1 MKKLLGLLLAWPCLA
16 LAITMAWPVAANASV
31 LDNVDV
37 IGEIEAIGAENN
49 MDNSAANGAASR
61 VMAGLSAELTEDVRA
76 NVQFVYANQWDGE
89 ASGRSLQGYWNN
101 VRLAEANMVLSNLF
115 DCFEVT
121 VGRQFYGDESSAV
134 MYFGPRHGY
143 MAALTNV
150 TSLDAAKLTYSD
162 DFKAITLI
170 AGRTV
175 FGADPALSLPGEDA
189 EIFGADIAL
198 NLSELLKAQIYGYA
212 LKDNDWIRE
221 GKEYQGF
228 YGAKLSL
235 TPEAGLLSVEYARA
249 HSGNRLIKESH
260 NNPYLVK
267 VDGALNLE
275 AFTPRAAF
283 IYQKGAVSQYGAY
296 APGLVYGKT
305 QYGTNPYEALEEARI
320 FNVGVD
326 YAWDKWT
333 FSLDGFAFQDR
344 TAQHEATLE
353 ADLTANYQ
361 HNENV
366 NLFAGIGYAKLGGAD
381 DEFSRP
387 DATVY
392 QAGVN
397 VKF

>member
-1 MKKLLGLLLAWPCLA
+1 MKKLLGLLLVM
-16 LAITMAWPVAANASV
+16 TMAWPVSANV

-49 MDNSAANGAASR
+49 LGNPDANGAGSR

-76 NVQFVYANQWDGE
+76 NVQFVYATGWDG
-89 ASGRSLQGYWNN
+89 ATTGNNLDGYWRD
-101 VRLAEANMVLSNLF
+101 VYLAEANMVLSNLF

-121 VGRQFYGDESSAV
+121 VGRQFYGDENSAV

-143 MAALTNV
+143 MAALAAPV
-150 TSLDAAKLTYSD
+150 SSLDAAKLTYSD
-162 DFKAITLI
+162 DFKTVTLI
-170 AGRTV
+170 AGKTQRVTGLKPSSE
-175 FGADPALSLPGEDA
+175 GAT
-189 EIFGADIAL
+189 IFGADIAL
-198 NLSELLKAQIYGYA
+198 NLSDLLKAQIYGYA
-212 LKDNDWIRE
+212 LKDNAWIPAGE
-221 GKEYQGF
+221 EYNGF

-235 TPEAGLLSVEYARA
+235 TPEAGLLSVEYARS
-249 HSGNRLIKESH
+249 HDGNRLIKESQD
-260 NNPYLVK
+260 NAYMVK
-267 VDGALNLE
+267 VDGALNLD

-283 IYQKGAVSQYGAY
+283 IYQNGAVSEYGAY
-296 APGLVYGKT
+296 APGLVFGKT
-305 QYGTNPYEALEEARI
+305 IYGSNPYKALEEARI

-353 ADLTANYQ
+353 ADLNVNYQ
-361 HNENV
+361 HNDNV
-366 NLFAGIGYAKLGGAD
+366 GLFAGIGYAKLGGASD
-381 DEFSRP
+381 NAVLNVQP

>member
-1 MKKLLGLLLAWPCLA
+1 MKKLLGLLLVMTL
-16 LAITMAWPVAANASV
+16 AWPVSANV

-76 NVQFVYANQWDGE
+76 NVQFVYANQWDG
-89 ASGRSLQGYWNN
+89 ATTGNNLDGYWRD
-101 VRLAEANMVLSNLF
+101 VHLAEANMVLSNLF

-121 VGRQFYGDESSAV
+121 VGRQFYGDENSAV

-143 MAALTNV
+143 MAALTSV
-150 TSLDAAKLTYSD
+150 SSLDAAKLTYSD
-162 DFKAITLI
+162 DFKTVTLI
-170 AGRTV
+170 AGRT
-175 FGADPALSLPGEDA
+175 ARTWDLEDA

-198 NLSELLKAQIYGYA
+198 NLSDLLKAQIYGYS
-212 LKDNDWIRE
+212 LKDTNWQSV
-221 GKEYQGF
+221 GAEYYGF

-235 TPEAGLLSVEYARA
+235 TPEAGLLSVEYARQ

-260 NNPYLVK
+260 DNPYLVK
-267 VDGALNLE
+267 VDGALNLD

-283 IYQKGAVSQYGAY
+283 IYQKGAVSEFGGY

-305 QYGTNPYEALEEARI
+305 QYGTDPYEALAEARI
-320 FNVGVD
+320 FNIGVD
-326 YAWDKWT
+326 YAWNKWT
-333 FSLDGFAFQDR
+333 FSVDGYAFQDR

-353 ADLTANYQ
+353 ADLNVNYQ
-361 HNENV
+361 HNDNV
-366 NLFAGIGYAKLGGAD
+366 GLFAGIGYAKLGGD
-381 DEFSRP
+381 YNEFSRP

>member
-1 MKKLLGLLLAWPCLA
+1 MKKLLGLLLVMTL
-16 LAITMAWPVAANASV
+16 AWPVSANV

-49 MDNSAANGAASR
+49 LGNAAANGAASR

-76 NVQFVYANQWDGE
+76 NVQFVYANQWDG
-89 ASGRSLQGYWNN
+89 ATAGNNLDGYWDQ
-101 VRLAEANMVLSNLF
+101 VRLAEANIVLSNLF

-121 VGRQFYGDESSAV
+121 VGRQFYGDENSAV

-143 MAALTNV
+143 MAALADV
-150 TSLDAAKLTYSD
+150 SSLDAAKLTYSD
-162 DFKAITLI
+162 DFKAVTLI
-170 AGRTV
+170 AGKTKRFLNTAAD
-175 FGADPALSLPGEDA
+175 GAT
-189 EIFGADIAL
+189 IFGADIAL
-198 NLSELLKAQIYGYA
+198 NLSDLLKAQIYGYA
-212 LKDNDWIRE
+212 LKDNTWIPV

-249 HSGNRLIKESH
+249 HDGNRLIKESH
-260 NNPYLVK
+260 DNAYMVK
-267 VDGALNLE
+267 VDGALNLD

-283 IYQKGAVSQYGAY
+283 FYQKGTVSHYGAY
-296 APGLVYGKT
+296 APGLVYSKT
-305 QYGTNPYEALEEARI
+305 RFGDMLYQGLEESRI

-366 NLFAGIGYAKLGGAD
+366 GLFAGIGYAKLGGD
-381 DEFSRP
+381 YGDFNQP

>member
-1 MKKLLGLLLAWPCLA
+1 MKKLLGLLLVMTL
-16 LAITMAWPVAANASV
+16 AWPVSANV

-37 IGEIEAIGAENN
+37 IGEIEAIGAETNKK
-49 MDNSAANGAASR
+49 DSDAHGAGSR

-76 NVQFVYANQWDGE
+76 NVQFVYATGWDGAE
-89 ASGRSLQGYWNN
+89 QGQNLDGYWED
-101 VRLAEANMVLSNLF
+101 VDLAEANIVLSNLF

-121 VGRQFYGDESSAV
+121 VGRQFYGDENSAV

-143 MAALTNV
+143 MAALAAPV
-150 TSLDAAKLTYSD
+150 SSLDAAKLTYSD
-162 DFKAITLI
+162 DFKTVTLI

-175 FGADPALSLPGEDA
+175 VGQVPAGVDA
-189 EIFGADIAL
+189 EIFGADIVL
-198 NLSELLKAQIYGYA
+198 NLSDLLKAQVYGYS
-212 LKDNDWIRE
+212 LKDNDWQAE
-221 GKEYQGF
+221 GKEYNGF

-235 TPEAGLLSVEYARA
+235 TPEAGLLSVEYARS
-249 HSGNRLIKESH
+249 HDGNRLIKESH
-260 NNPYLVK
+260 DNPYLVK
-267 VDGALNLE
+267 VDGALNLD

-283 IYQKGAVSQYGAY
+283 IYQKGAVSEYGAY
-296 APGLVYGKT
+296 APGLVFGKT
-305 QYGTNPYEALEEARI
+305 IYGTHPYEALDEARI

-353 ADLTANYQ
+353 ADLNVNYQ
-361 HNENV
+361 HNDNV
-366 NLFAGIGYAKLGGAD
+366 GLFAGIGYAKLGGASD
-381 DEFSRP
+381 NAVLNVQS

>member
-1 MKKLLGLLLAWPCLA
+1 MKKLLGLLLVMTL
-16 LAITMAWPVAANASV
+16 AWPVSANV

-49 MDNSAANGAASR
+49 LGTTAANGAASR

-76 NVQFVYANQWDGE
+76 NVQFVYGTEWTGDEG
-89 ASGRSLQGYWNN
+89 STLQEYWKT
-101 VRLAEANMVLSNLF
+101 VQLAEANIVLSNLF

-121 VGRQFYGDESSAV
+121 VGRQFYGDENSAV

-143 MAALTNV
+143 MAALADV
-150 TSLDAAKLTYSD
+150 SSLDAAKLTYSD
-162 DFKAITLI
+162 DFKAVTLI
-170 AGRTV
+170 AGKTKRFLNTAAD
-175 FGADPALSLPGEDA
+175 GAT
-189 EIFGADIAL
+189 IFGADIAL
-198 NLSELLKAQIYGYA
+198 NLSDLLKAQIYGYA
-212 LKDNDWIRE
+212 LKDNTWIPE
-221 GKEYQGF
+221 GEEYQGF

-249 HSGNRLIKESH
+249 HDGNRLIKESH
-260 NNPYLVK
+260 DNAYMVK
-267 VDGALNLE
+267 VDGALNLD

-283 IYQKGAVSQYGAY
+283 FYQKGTVSHYGAY
-296 APGLVYGKT
+296 APGLVYSKT
-305 QYGTNPYEALEEARI
+305 RFGDMLYQGLEESRI

>member
-1 MKKLLGLLLAWPCLA
+1 MKKLLGLLLVMTL
-16 LAITMAWPVAANASV
+16 AWPVSANV

-76 NVQFVYANQWDGE
+76 NVQFVYATGWDG
-89 ASGRSLQGYWNN
+89 ATTGNNLDGYWRD
-101 VRLAEANMVLSNLF
+101 VYLAEANMVLSNLF

-121 VGRQFYGDESSAV
+121 VGRQFYGDENSAV

-143 MAALTNV
+143 MAALAAPV
-150 TSLDAAKLTYSD
+150 SSLDAAKLTYSD
-162 DFKAITLI
+162 DFKTVTLI
-170 AGRTV
+170 AGRT
-175 FGADPALSLPGEDA
+175 ARTWDLEDA

-198 NLSELLKAQIYGYA
+198 NLSDLLKAQIYGYS
-212 LKDNDWIRE
+212 LKDTNWQSV
-221 GKEYQGF
+221 GAEYYGF

-235 TPEAGLLSVEYARA
+235 TPEAGLLSVEYARQ

-260 NNPYLVK
+260 DNPYLVK
-267 VDGALNLE
+267 VDGALNLD

-283 IYQKGAVSQYGAY
+283 IYQKGAVSEFGGY

-305 QYGTNPYEALEEARI
+305 QYGTDPFVALAEARI

-366 NLFAGIGYAKLGGAD
+366 GLFAGIGYAKLGGD
-381 DEFSRP
+381 YGDFNQP

>member
-1 MKKLLGLLLAWPCLA
+1 MKKLLGLLLVMTL
-16 LAITMAWPVAANASV
+16 AWPVSANV

-49 MDNSAANGAASR
+49 LGTTAANGAASR

-76 NVQFVYANQWDGE
+76 NVQFVYGTEWTGDEG
-89 ASGRSLQGYWNN
+89 STLQEYWET
-101 VRLAEANMVLSNLF
+101 VQLAEANIVLSNLF

-121 VGRQFYGDESSAV
+121 VGRQFYGDENSAV

-143 MAALTNV
+143 MAALADV
-150 TSLDAAKLTYSD
+150 SSLDAAKLTYSD
-162 DFKAITLI
+162 DFKAVTLI
-170 AGRTV
+170 AGKTKRFLNTAAD
-175 FGADPALSLPGEDA
+175 GAT
-189 EIFGADIAL
+189 IFGADIAL
-198 NLSELLKAQIYGYA
+198 NLSDLLKAQIYGYA
-212 LKDNDWIRE
+212 LKDNTWIPDGE
-221 GKEYQGF
+221 EYKGF

-249 HSGNRLIKESH
+249 HDGNRLIKESH
-260 NNPYLVK
+260 DNAYLVK
-267 VDGALNLE
+267 VDGALNLD

-283 IYQKGAVSQYGAY
+283 FYQKGTVSHYGAY
-296 APGLVYGKT
+296 APGLVYSKT
-305 QYGTNPYEALEEARI
+305 RFGDMLYQGLKESRI

-366 NLFAGIGYAKLGGAD
+366 GLFAGIGYAKLGGD
-381 DEFSRP
+381 YGDFNQP

>member
-1 MKKLLGLLLAWPCLA
+1 MKKLLGLLLVM
-16 LAITMAWPVAANASV
+16 TMAWPVSANV

-49 MDNSAANGAASR
+49 LGKAAANGAASR

-76 NVQFVYANQWDGE
+76 NVQFVYSNLWDGAE
-89 ASGRSLQGYWNN
+89 QGQNLDGYWED
-101 VRLAEANMVLSNLF
+101 VHLAEANIVLSNLF

-121 VGRQFYGDESSAV
+121 VGRQFYGDENSAV

-143 MAALTNV
+143 MAASTNV

-162 DFKAITLI
+162 DFKSVTLI
-170 AGRTV
+170 AGKTQIT
-175 FGADPALSLPGEDA
+175 DDTNPLILYDA
-189 EIFGADIAL
+189 EIFGADVRL
-198 NLSELLKAQIYGYA
+198 NLTDIINAQIYGYS
-212 LKDNDWIRE
+212 LKDNAWE
-221 GKEYQGF
+221 KYGAEYIGF
-228 YGAKLSL
+228 YGAKLAL
-235 TPEAGLLSVEYARA
+235 TPEAGLLSVEYARG

-260 NNPYLVK
+260 DNPYMVK
-267 VDGALNLE
+267 VDGALNLD

-283 IYQKGAVSQYGAY
+283 IYQKGVVSPYGAY

-305 QYGTNPYEALEEARI
+305 VYGTDPYEALAEARI

-326 YAWDKWT
+326 YAWNKWT
-333 FSLDGFAFQDR
+333 FSVDGYAFQDR

-353 ADLTANYQ
+353 ADLNVNYQ
-361 HNENV
+361 HNDNV
-366 NLFAGIGYAKLGGAD
+366 DLFAGIGYAKLGGENG
-381 DEFSRP
+381 EFNQP

>member
-1 MKKLLGLLLAWPCLA
+1 MKKLLGLLLVMTL
-16 LAITMAWPVAANASV
+16 AWPVSANV

-49 MDNSAANGAASR
+49 LGNPDANGAGSR

-76 NVQFVYANQWDGE
+76 NVQFVYATGWDG
-89 ASGRSLQGYWNN
+89 ATTGNTLDDYWRD
-101 VRLAEANMVLSNLF
+101 VYLAEANIVLSNLF

-121 VGRQFYGDESSAV
+121 VGRQFYGDENSAV

-143 MAALTNV
+143 MAALAAPV
-150 TSLDAAKLTYSD
+150 SSLDAAKLTYSD
-162 DFKAITLI
+162 DFKTVTLI
-170 AGRTV
+170 AGKTQITDDTIPSAPV
-175 FGADPALSLPGEDA
+175 LYDNV
-189 EIFGADIAL
+189 EIFGADVRL
-198 NLSELLKAQIYGYA
+198 NLTDIINAQIYGYS
-212 LKDNDWIRE
+212 LKDNAWE
-221 GKEYQGF
+221 EFGAEYTGF
-228 YGAKLSL
+228 YGAKLAL
-235 TPEAGLLSVEYARA
+235 TPEAGLLSVEYARG

-260 NNPYLVK
+260 DNPYMVK
-267 VDGALNLE
+267 VDGALNLD

-283 IYQKGAVSQYGAY
+283 IYQKGVVSPYGAY

-305 QYGTNPYEALEEARI
+305 QYGTDPYEALAEARI

-326 YAWDKWT
+326 YAWNKWT
-333 FSLDGFAFQDR
+333 FSVDGYAFQDR

-353 ADLTANYQ
+353 ADLNVNYQ
-361 HNENV
+361 HNDNV
-366 NLFAGIGYAKLGGAD
+366 GLFAGIGYAKLGGENGD
-381 DEFSRP
+381 FNQP

>member
-1 MKKLLGLLLAWPCLA
+1 MKKLLGLLLVMTL
-16 LAITMAWPVAANASV
+16 AWPVSANV

-49 MDNSAANGAASR
+49 LGNAAANGAASR
-61 VMAGLSAELTEDVRA
+61 VMAGLSAELTEDVKA
-76 NVQFVYANQWDGE
+76 NVQFVYSNLWDGAE
-89 ASGRSLQGYWNN
+89 QGQKLNGYWED
-101 VRLAEANMVLSNLF
+101 VYLAEANIVLSNLF

-121 VGRQFYGDESSAV
+121 VGRQFYGDENSAV

-143 MAALTNV
+143 MAALQAPV
-150 TSLDAAKLTYSD
+150 SSLDAAKLTYSD
-162 DFKAITLI
+162 DFKTVTLI
-170 AGRTV
+170 AGKTQRTWLTPSSE
-175 FGADPALSLPGEDA
+175 GAT
-189 EIFGADIAL
+189 IFGADIAL
-198 NLSELLKAQIYGYA
+198 NLSDLLKAQIYGYA
-212 LKDNDWIRE
+212 MKDNAWIPE
-221 GKEYQGF
+221 GAEYNGF

-235 TPEAGLLSVEYARA
+235 TPEAGLLSVEYARR
-249 HSGNRLIKESH
+249 HDGNRLIKESH
-260 NNPYLVK
+260 DNPYLVK

-283 IYQKGAVSQYGAY
+283 IYQKGAVSEFGAY

-305 QYGTNPYEALEEARI
+305 VYGTDPFVALAEARI

-326 YAWDKWT
+326 YAWNKWT
-333 FSLDGFAFQDR
+333 FSVDGYAFQDR

-353 ADLTANYQ
+353 ADLNVNYQ
-361 HNENV
+361 HNDNV
-366 NLFAGIGYAKLGGAD
+366 GLFAGIGYAKLGGYD
-381 DEFSRP
+381 GEFNQP

>member
-1 MKKLLGLLLAWPCLA
+1 MKKLLGLLLVMTL
-16 LAITMAWPVAANASV
+16 AWPVSANV

-49 MDNSAANGAASR
+49 LGNAAANGAASR

-76 NVQFVYANQWDGE
+76 NVQFVYNTLWDGTE
-89 ASGRSLQGYWNN
+89 TGNSLQNYWNE
-101 VRLAEANMVLSNLF
+101 VYLAEANIVLSNLF

-121 VGRQFYGDESSAV
+121 VGRQFYGDENSAV

-143 MAALTNV
+143 MAALQAPV
-150 TSLDAAKLTYSD
+150 SSLDAAKLTYSD
-162 DFKAITLI
+162 DFKTVTLI
-170 AGRTV
+170 AGKTQRTWLTASSE
-175 FGADPALSLPGEDA
+175 GAT
-189 EIFGADIAL
+189 IFGADIAL
-198 NLSELLKAQIYGYA
+198 NLSDLLKAQIYGYA
-212 LKDNDWIRE
+212 MKDNAWIPA
-221 GKEYQGF
+221 GAEYNGF

-235 TPEAGLLSVEYARA
+235 TPEAGLLSVEYARR
-249 HSGNRLIKESH
+249 HDGNRLIKESH
-260 NNPYLVK
+260 DNPYLVK

-283 IYQKGAVSQYGAY
+283 IYQKGAVSEFGAY

-305 QYGTNPYEALEEARI
+305 VYGTDP
-320 FNVGVD
+320 
-326 YAWDKWT
+326 
-333 FSLDGFAFQDR
+333 AFQDR

-353 ADLTANYQ
+353 ADLNVNYQ
-361 HNENV
+361 HNDNV
-366 NLFAGIGYAKLGGAD
+366 GLFAGIGYAKLGGENGD
-381 DEFSRP
+381 FNQP

>member
-1 MKKLLGLLLAWPCLA
+1 MKKLLGLLLVM
-16 LAITMAWPVAANASV
+16 TMAWPVSANV

-76 NVQFVYANQWDGE
+76 NVQFVYANQWDG
-89 ASGRSLQGYWNN
+89 ATTGNNLDGYWRD
-101 VRLAEANMVLSNLF
+101 VRLAEANIVLSNLF

-121 VGRQFYGDESSAV
+121 VGRQFYGDENSAV

-143 MAALTNV
+143 MAALAAPV
-150 TSLDAAKLTYSD
+150 SSLDAAKLTYSD
-162 DFKAITLI
+162 DFKSVTLI
-170 AGRTV
+170 AGRT
-175 FGADPALSLPGEDA
+175 ARTWDREDA

-198 NLSELLKAQIYGYA
+198 NLSDLLKAQIYGYS
-212 LKDNDWIRE
+212 LKDTNWQSV
-221 GKEYQGF
+221 GAEYYGF

-235 TPEAGLLSVEYARA
+235 TPEAGLLSVEYARQ

-260 NNPYLVK
+260 DNPYLVK
-267 VDGALNLE
+267 VDGALNLD

-283 IYQKGAVSQYGAY
+283 IYQKGAVSEFGGY

-305 QYGTNPYEALEEARI
+305 QYGTDPYEALAEARI

-366 NLFAGIGYAKLGGAD
+366 GLFAGIGYAKLGGD
-381 DEFSRP
+381 HNEFSRP

>member
-1 MKKLLGLLLAWPCLA
+1 MKKLLGLLLVM
-16 LAITMAWPVAANASV
+16 TMAWPVSANV

-49 MDNSAANGAASR
+49 LGTTAANGAASR

-76 NVQFVYANQWDGE
+76 NVQFVYGTEWTGDEG
-89 ASGRSLQGYWNN
+89 STLQEYWET
-101 VRLAEANMVLSNLF
+101 VQLAEANIVLSNLF

-121 VGRQFYGDESSAV
+121 VGRQFYGDENSAV

-143 MAALTNV
+143 MAALADV
-150 TSLDAAKLTYSD
+150 SSLDAAKLTYSD
-162 DFKAITLI
+162 DFKAVTLI
-170 AGRTV
+170 AGKTKRFLNTAAD
-175 FGADPALSLPGEDA
+175 GAT
-189 EIFGADIAL
+189 IFGADIAL
-198 NLSELLKAQIYGYA
+198 NLSDLLKAQIYGYA
-212 LKDNDWIRE
+212 LKDNTWIPNGE
-221 GKEYQGF
+221 EYKGF

-249 HSGNRLIKESH
+249 HDGNRLIKESH
-260 NNPYLVK
+260 DNAYMVK
-267 VDGALNLE
+267 VDGALNLD

-283 IYQKGAVSQYGAY
+283 FYQKGTVSHYGAY
-296 APGLVYGKT
+296 APGLVYSKT
-305 QYGTNPYEALEEARI
+305 RFGDMLYQGLEESRI

-366 NLFAGIGYAKLGGAD
+366 GLFAGIGYAKLGGD
-381 DEFSRP
+381 YGDFNQP

>member
-1 MKKLLGLLLAWPCLA
+1 MKKLLGLLLVM
-16 LAITMAWPVAANASV
+16 TMAWPVSANV

-49 MDNSAANGAASR
+49 LGNPDANGAGSR

-76 NVQFVYANQWDGE
+76 NVQFVYANLWDG
-89 ASGRSLQGYWNN
+89 ATRGNNLDGYWRD
-101 VRLAEANMVLSNLF
+101 VYLAEANIVLSNLF

-121 VGRQFYGDESSAV
+121 VGRQFYGDENSAV

-143 MAALTNV
+143 MAALAAPV
-150 TSLDAAKLTYSD
+150 SSLDAAKLTYSD
-162 DFKAITLI
+162 DFKTVTLI
-170 AGRTV
+170 AGKTQRTWLTPSSE
-175 FGADPALSLPGEDA
+175 GAT
-189 EIFGADIAL
+189 IFGADIAL
-198 NLSELLKAQIYGYA
+198 NLSDLLKAQIYGYA
-212 LKDNDWIRE
+212 MKDNAWIPV
-221 GKEYQGF
+221 GAEYNGF

-235 TPEAGLLSVEYARA
+235 TPEAGLLSVEYARG
-249 HSGNRLIKESH
+249 HSGNRLIKEGH
-260 NNPYLVK
+260 DNPYLVK

-283 IYQKGAVSQYGAY
+283 IYQKGAVSEFGAY

-305 QYGTNPYEALEEARI
+305 VYGTDPFVALAEARI
-320 FNVGVD
+320 FNIGVD
-326 YAWDKWT
+326 YAWNKWT
-333 FSLDGFAFQDR
+333 FSVDGYAFQDR

-353 ADLTANYQ
+353 ADLNVNYQ

-366 NLFAGIGYAKLGGAD
+366 GLFAGIGYAKLGGEND
-381 DEFSRP
+381 DFNQP

>member
-1 MKKLLGLLLAWPCLA
+1 MKKLLGLLLVMTL
-16 LAITMAWPVAANASV
+16 AWPVSANV

-49 MDNSAANGAASR
+49 LGNPDANGAASR

-76 NVQFVYANQWDGE
+76 NVQFVYANQWDG
-89 ASGRSLQGYWNN
+89 ATTGNNLDDYWRD
-101 VRLAEANMVLSNLF
+101 VRLAEANIVLSNLF

-143 MAALTNV
+143 MAALAAV
-150 TSLDAAKLTYSD
+150 SSLDAAKLTYSD
-162 DFKAITLI
+162 DFKTVTLI

-175 FGADPALSLPGEDA
+175 VDQVPVDVDA
-189 EIFGADIAL
+189 EIFGADIVL
-198 NLSELLKAQIYGYA
+198 NLSDLLKAQVYGYS
-212 LKDNDWIRE
+212 LKDNDWQVE
-221 GKEYQGF
+221 GQEYQGF

-235 TPEAGLLSVEYARA
+235 TPEAGLLSVEYARQ

-260 NNPYLVK
+260 DNPYMVK
-267 VDGALNLE
+267 VDGALNLD

-283 IYQKGAVSQYGAY
+283 IYQKGAVSEYGAY
-296 APGLVYGKT
+296 APGLVFGKT
-305 QYGTNPYEALEEARI
+305 IYGTDPYEALDEARI
-320 FNVGVD
+320 FNIGVD
-326 YAWDKWT
+326 YAWNKWT
-333 FSLDGFAFQDR
+333 FSVDGYAFQDR

-353 ADLTANYQ
+353 ADLNVNYQ
-361 HNENV
+361 HNDNV
-366 NLFAGIGYAKLGGAD
+366 GLFAGIGYAKLGGASD
-381 DEFSRP
+381 NAVLNVQP

>member
-1 MKKLLGLLLAWPCLA
+1 MKKLLGLLLVM
-16 LAITMAWPVAANASV
+16 TMAWPVSANV

-49 MDNSAANGAASR
+49 LGTTAANGAASR

-76 NVQFVYANQWDGE
+76 NVQFVYGTEWTGDEG
-89 ASGRSLQGYWNN
+89 STLQEYWET
-101 VRLAEANMVLSNLF
+101 VQLAEANIVLSNLF

-121 VGRQFYGDESSAV
+121 VGRQFYGDENSAV

-143 MAALTNV
+143 MAALADV
-150 TSLDAAKLTYSD
+150 SSLDAAKLTYSD
-162 DFKAITLI
+162 DFKAVTLI
-170 AGRTV
+170 AGKTKRFLNTAAD
-175 FGADPALSLPGEDA
+175 GAT
-189 EIFGADIAL
+189 IFGADIAL
-198 NLSELLKAQIYGYA
+198 NLSDLLKAQIYGYA
-212 LKDNDWIRE
+212 LKDNTWIPDGE
-221 GKEYQGF
+221 EYKGF

-249 HSGNRLIKESH
+249 HDGNRLIKESH
-260 NNPYLVK
+260 DNAYMVK
-267 VDGALNLE
+267 VDGALNLD

-283 IYQKGAVSQYGAY
+283 FYQKGTVSHYGAY
-296 APGLVYGKT
+296 APGLVYSKT
-305 QYGTNPYEALEEARI
+305 RFGDMLYQGLKESRI

-366 NLFAGIGYAKLGGAD
+366 GLFAGIGYAKLGGD
-381 DEFSRP
+381 YGDFNQP

>member
-1 MKKLLGLLLAWPCLA
+1 MKKLLGLLLVM
-16 LAITMAWPVAANASV
+16 TMAWPVSANV

-49 MDNSAANGAASR
+49 LGKAAANGAASR

-76 NVQFVYANQWDGE
+76 NVQFVYSNLWDGAE
-89 ASGRSLQGYWNN
+89 QGQNLDGYWED
-101 VRLAEANMVLSNLF
+101 VHLAEANIVLSNLF

-121 VGRQFYGDESSAV
+121 VGRQFYGDENSAV

-162 DFKAITLI
+162 DFKSVTLI
-170 AGRTV
+170 AGKTQITDDTIPSAPV
-175 FGADPALSLPGEDA
+175 LYDNV
-189 EIFGADIAL
+189 EIFGADVRL
-198 NLSELLKAQIYGYA
+198 NLTDIINAQIYGYS
-212 LKDNDWIRE
+212 LKDNAWE
-221 GKEYQGF
+221 KYGAEYIGF
-228 YGAKLSL
+228 YGAKLAL
-235 TPEAGLLSVEYARA
+235 TPEAGLLSVEYARG

-260 NNPYLVK
+260 DNPYMVK
-267 VDGALNLE
+267 VDGALNLD

-283 IYQKGAVSQYGAY
+283 IYQKGVVSPYGAY

-305 QYGTNPYEALEEARI
+305 VYGTDPYEALAEARI

-326 YAWDKWT
+326 YAWNKWT
-333 FSLDGFAFQDR
+333 FSVDGYAFQDR

-353 ADLTANYQ
+353 ADLNVNYQ
-361 HNENV
+361 HNDNV
-366 NLFAGIGYAKLGGAD
+366 GLFAGIGYAKLGGENGD
-381 DEFSRP
+381 FNQP

>member
-1 MKKLLGLLLAWPCLA
+1 MKKLLGLLLVMTL
-16 LAITMAWPVAANASV
+16 AWPVSANV

-49 MDNSAANGAASR
+49 LGNAAANGAASR
-61 VMAGLSAELTEDVRA
+61 VMAGLSAELTEDVKA
-76 NVQFVYANQWDGE
+76 NVQFVYSNLWDGRE
-89 ASGRSLQGYWNN
+89 TGNSLQDYWRD
-101 VRLAEANMVLSNLF
+101 VYLAEANMVLSNLF

-121 VGRQFYGDESSAV
+121 VGRQFYGDENSAV

-143 MAALTNV
+143 MAALAAPV
-150 TSLDAAKLTYSD
+150 SSLDAAKLTYSD
-162 DFKAITLI
+162 DFKTVTLI
-170 AGRTV
+170 AGRTQIT
-175 FGADPALSLPGEDA
+175 DDTNPLIRYDA
-189 EIFGADIAL
+189 EIFGADVRL
-198 NLSELLKAQIYGYA
+198 NLTDIINAQVYGYS
-212 LKDNDWIRE
+212 LKDNDWQVE
-221 GKEYQGF
+221 GQEYQGF

-235 TPEAGLLSVEYARA
+235 TPEAGLLSVEYARG
-249 HSGNRLIKESH
+249 HSGNRLIKEGH
-260 NNPYLVK
+260 DNPYLVK

-283 IYQKGAVSQYGAY
+283 IYQKGAVSEFGAY

-305 QYGTNPYEALEEARI
+305 VYGTDPFVALAEARI

-326 YAWDKWT
+326 YAWNKWT
-333 FSLDGFAFQDR
+333 FSVDGYAFQDR

-353 ADLTANYQ
+353 ADLNVNYQ
-361 HNENV
+361 HNDNV
-366 NLFAGIGYAKLGGAD
+366 GLFAGIGYAKLGGENGD
-381 DEFSRP
+381 FNNQP